1 MSAFAALLRR
11 DLRLVVRQGA
21 DGMLVVAFFV
31 LAAAMFPF
39 AIGPEEAELRPI
51 AGGVL
56 WVCALFASMLSLDRL
71 FQSDYDDGTLELLV
85 LTPEPL
91 EFLVLGKALAHWI
104 STGLPLIVIA
114 PLMGVLLQL
123 SPTAHMALFV
133 AMLLGTPTLSLI
145 GIVGAALTLGARR
158 GGMLLVLLLLPLA
171 LPVLIFGA
179 GAVAAAAAGLSWR
192 TEIMALGGFL
202 LAAVPLAPWAAAA
215 ALRQALD

>member
-1 MSAFAALLRR
+1 MNALAAVLRR

-39 AIGPEEAELRPI
+39 AIGPEEAALRPI

-56 WVCALFASMLSLDRL
+56 WVCALFAAMLSLERL
-71 FQSDYDDGTLELLV
+71 FQADYEDGTLELLV
-85 LTPEPL
+85 LTPQPL
-91 EFLVLGKALAHWI
+91 ELLVLGKALAHWI

-123 SPTAHMALFV
+123 PPTAHMALFV

-145 GIVGAALTLGARR
+145 GTVGAALTLGARR

-179 GAVAAAAAGLSWR
+179 GAVAAAEAGQPWR

-202 LAAVPLAPWAAAA
+202 LAALPLAPWAAAA

>member
-1 MSAFAALLRR
+1 VNAFAAIVRR
-11 DLRLVVRQGA
+11 DLRLVLRQGA

-39 AIGPEEAELRPI
+39 AIGPEAAALRPI

-56 WVCALFASMLSLDRL
+56 WVCALFAAMLSLERM
-71 FQSDYDDGTLELLV
+71 FQPDFDDGTLELLV
-85 LTPEPL
+85 LAPQPL
-91 EFLVLGKALAHWI
+91 ELLVLGKAAAHWI

-114 PLMGVLLQL
+114 PVMGILLDL
-123 SPTAHMALFV
+123 PTQAHLPLFI

-145 GIVGAALTLGARR
+145 GVVGAALTLGARR

-179 GAVAAAAAGLSWR
+179 GAVASAEAGLPWR

-202 LAAVPLAPWAAAA
+202 LAAIPLAPWAAAA
-215 ALRQALD
+215 ALRQAVE